1 MLQMAILLISAALV
15 GVDQLTKWLAMTFLQ
30 TGGPVVIWDG
40 VFSLK
45 YTVNTGAAWNLFD
58 GQWWLLTGL
67 TSVML
72 AGVLI
77 VLLSGRFR
85 RHRMANIGGVLV
97 FAGGI
102 GNLIDRFVHGYVVD
116 FLKFDFI
123 DFPIFNVADCFIVIG
138 SITLFIYFVF
148 LYSDHSESKD
158 DSKQKDEV
166 LTSGNDDDQT
176 VGGDG
181 GDEA

>member
-1 MLQMAILLISAALV
+1 MLQMAILLISAALI
-15 GVDQLTKWLAMTFLQ
+15 GVDQLTKWLAVMFLQ
-30 TGGPVVIWDG
+30 TGGPVTVWEG

-67 TSVML
+67 TSLML
-72 AGVLI
+72 VGVLG

-85 RHRMANIGGVLV
+85 KHRLANFGGVLV
-97 FAGGI
+97 FAGGV
-102 GNLIDRFVHGYVVD
+102 GNLIDRFVHGYVID

-123 DFPIFNVADCFIVIG
+123 DFPIFNVADCFIVVG
-138 SITLFIYFVF
+138 AITLFIYFVF
-148 LYSDHSESKD
+148 LYSDNSEQ
-158 DSKQKDEV
+158 KQDLTQKSEV
-166 LTSGNDDDQT
+166 LSSGNDDDQA
-176 VGGDG
+176 VDGDG